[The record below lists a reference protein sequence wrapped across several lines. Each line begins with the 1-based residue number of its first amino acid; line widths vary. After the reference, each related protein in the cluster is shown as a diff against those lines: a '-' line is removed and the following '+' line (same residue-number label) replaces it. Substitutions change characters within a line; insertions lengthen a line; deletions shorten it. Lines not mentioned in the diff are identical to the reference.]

1 MIKKILR
8 ELFLLPR
15 GEQRALILL
24 SLLLILSIV
33 VRMTVQLLPSRPP
46 PGMERFILESHALI
60 AAMEGKDSLNKSDFT
75 KKTLPKPED
84 TFGRSQ
90 VRVNQTP
97 IPINSADS
105 VQLLPLPGIGPVY
118 AGRIIRYRE
127 LLGGYVQIDQL
138 NEVYGLEEETIEM
151 ITDLIIIDQSMIRK
165 IKLDSATFTQLLRHP
180 YLQYEDVKSLVS
192 FREFKSGI
200 DSIQELRANNLLS
213 DSTLEKIGPY
223 LHFGN

>member
-24 SLLLILSIV
+24 SMLLILSIG
-33 VRMTVQLLPSRPP
+33 VRMAVQLLPSRPP
-46 PGMERFILESHALI
+46 PGMEHFILESHALI
-60 AAMEGKDSLNKSDFT
+60 AAMEGKDNLNNSAFT
-75 KKTLPKPED
+75 KKSLPKPKD

-97 IPINSADS
+97 IPVNSADS

-200 DSIQELRANNLLS
+200 DSIQELRANHLLS

>member
-1 MIKKILR
+1 M
-8 ELFLLPR
+8 LPR

-33 VRMTVQLLPSRPP
+33 VRVAVQLLPSRPP
-46 PGMERFILESHALI
+46 PGMECFILESHALI
-60 AAMEGKDSLNKSDFT
+60 TAIEGKDSLNTSAFT
-75 KKTLPKPED
+75 KKSIPKPED
-84 TFGRSQ
+84 SFDRSR
-90 VRVNQTP
+90 VRVSQTP

-127 LLGGYVQIDQL
+127 LLGGYVQVDQL

-151 ITDLIIIDQSMIRK
+151 IKDLIIIDQSMIRK
-165 IKLDSATFTQLLRHP
+165 IKMDSATFKQLLRHP
-180 YLQYEDVKSLVS
+180 YLQYEDVKSLIS
-192 FREFKSGI
+192 FREYKSEI
-200 DSIQELRANNLLS
+200 DSIQELRANHLLS

>member
-1 MIKKILR
+1 MINKILR

-24 SLLLILSIV
+24 SLLLILSLV
-33 VRMTVQLLPSRPP
+33 VRMAVQLLPSRPP
-46 PGMERFILESHALI
+46 PGMERFILESHAVI
-60 AAMEGKDSLNKSDFT
+60 AALERKDSLNNSAFT

-84 TFGRSQ
+84 SFSRSQ

-127 LLGGYVQIDQL
+127 LLGGYVQTDQ
-138 NEVYGLEEETIEM
+138 
-151 ITDLIIIDQSMIRK
+151 
-165 IKLDSATFTQLLRHP
+165 
-180 YLQYEDVKSLVS
+180 
-192 FREFKSGI
+192 
-200 DSIQELRANNLLS
+200 
-213 DSTLEKIGPY
+213 
-223 LHFGN
+223 